1 MTDLNPSNA
10 LHLAIEI
17 NNFECMKLLV
27 ENGVSVDVLNHRCL
41 KPFELTFDTKMV
53 KFYENQYLK
62 KHEQSF
68 NFMGYMYVL

>member
-17 NNFECMKLLV
+17 NNYECMKILV

-53 KFYENQYLK
+53 KFYEN
-62 KHEQSF
+62 
-68 NFMGYMYVL
+68 